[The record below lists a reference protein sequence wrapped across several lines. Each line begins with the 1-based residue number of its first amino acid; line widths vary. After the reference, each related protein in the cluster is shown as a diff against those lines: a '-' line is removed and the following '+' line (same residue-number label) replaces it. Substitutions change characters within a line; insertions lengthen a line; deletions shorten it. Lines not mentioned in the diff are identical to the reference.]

1 MRKLKMR
8 EILELMMPDI
18 VREQPQL
25 LFTYPDEKEESDEYC
40 AIRKIDI
47 VPLDMQKK
55 VLNRILPLMCEYE
68 EGDGYYSLP
77 CEPAEPQEEIEVKDY
92 NFFLMSVNC
101 EVWTDTLMYNSLHI
115 RGFDTYY
122 ELKSYIDTTY
132 TNFSIFRV
140 YVKALDEYRRVDFKG
155 DYEEETGRWS
165 DFSIPSIA
173 EFFPISLT
181 NKDYQV
187 NIPYFVGIIP
197 SFELFKDY
205 ISFSFIERTKKH
217 KPFNLIGCIAY
228 ENKKYTY
235 EAKFD
240 GMLFGM
246 DFKEK
251 EKEETV

>member
-1 MRKLKMR
+1 MKKLKMR
-8 EILELMMPDI
+8 KLLELMMPEI

-25 LFTYPDEKEESDEYC
+25 LFTYPDEKDESDEYC
-40 AIRKIDI
+40 AVKKIDI
-47 VPLDMQKK
+47 VSLELQNK
-55 VLNRILPLMCEYE
+55 VLNRLLPLMCEYE
-68 EGDGYYSLP
+68 EGGGYYSLP
-77 CEPAEPQEEIEVKDY
+77 CEPADASEDIEVNAF
-92 NFFLMSVNC
+92 NFFLMSVDC

-155 DYEEETGRWS
+155 DYDEDTGRWS

-173 EFFPISLT
+173 EFFPITLM

-197 SFELFKDY
+197 SFELCKDY
-205 ISFSFIERTKKH
+205 LSFSFIERTKKH

-228 ENKKYTY
+228 ENKKYIY

-251 EKEETV
+251 EKEETI